1 MRYALIRKMDIS
13 NGEGVGVSLF
23 LQGCHFHCKGCF
35 NPETWD
41 PKGGKEWTPEVEKK
55 FLKLIQRPYIKRV
68 SFLGGEPLDQPDE
81 VADLMKKIRDLRPEI
96 KIWIYSG
103 YKFEDIF
110 LEDLEAIKYADVLVD
125 GQFEYDKKDLSL
137 AFRGSSNQRILE
149 LKNNEQLSI

>member
-1 MRYALIRKMDIS
+1 MRYADIQKCEIS
-13 NGEGVGVSLF
+13 NGLGVGVSLF

-35 NPETWD
+35 NPETWNC
-41 PKGGKEWTPEVEKK
+41 KGGKEWTSEVEKK

-110 LEDLEAIKYADVLVD
+110 LEDFEAIKYADVLVD

-137 AFRGSSNQRILE
+137 AFRGSSNQRIIRINKE
-149 LKNNEQLSI
+149 KTE